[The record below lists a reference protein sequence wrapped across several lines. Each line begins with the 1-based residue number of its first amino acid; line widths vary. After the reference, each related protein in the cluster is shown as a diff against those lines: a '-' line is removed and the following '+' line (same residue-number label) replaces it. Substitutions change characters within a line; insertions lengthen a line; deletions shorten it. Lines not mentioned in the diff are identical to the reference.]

1 MSSMDY
7 EEACEVLGID
17 PNAEIT
23 ETDLKKAY
31 KRAAIT
37 HHPDKNQG
45 DEQAKERFQG
55 VAQAFETLSG
65 PVKRGLTGP
74 ARPSEFD
81 YDDVEDYM
89 DEFFG
94 G

>member
-1 MSSMDY
+1 MDY
-7 EEACEVLGID
+7 EEACEVLGINPD
-17 PNAEIT
+17 VEIT

-45 DEQAKERFQG
+45 DAQAKGRFQRVG
-55 VAQAFETLSG
+55 QAFETLSG

-74 ARPSEFD
+74 ARPPD
-81 YDDVEDYM
+81 YEYDVDLEEHM
-89 DEFFG
+89 DEFFAG
-94 G
+94 